1 MNFLQI
7 ELKVWFSS
15 GLILGVAVII
25 ALIVHRFIF
34 RTLARAAERTGS
46 IADKS
51 FIAHARRPVSL
62 LLPLAVVLIVLPSLS
77 MPPDII
83 DGTRHLLTLGMIA
96 AVAWLA
102 INLTAVF
109 DDVIASK
116 FRVDVRDNLLAR
128 QVRTR
133 TRVIR
138 RIAVVGILIVGASA
152 MLITFPSIRHIGISL
167 FASAGVAGLIVGI
180 AARPMLSNIMAGI
193 QIAVTQPIKIDDV
206 VVLEGEWGRIEEIG
220 STQVVVCLWDKRR
233 LVVPLSY
240 FIERPF
246 QNWTYKTADVLGTV
260 FLYMDYTVPVE
271 ELILELYRL
280 LQASDVWDGN
290 VWSLQVTNATERTV
304 ELRALMSAA
313 DSATSWNLRCHVRE
327 NLIRF
332 LKERYPQS
340 LPKIRTEI
348 REKPQG

>member
-1 MNFLQI
+1 MNFLQV
-7 ELKVWFSS
+7 ELKAWLSS

-25 ALIVHRFIF
+25 ALIAHRFIF
-34 RTLARAAERTGS
+34 LTLERGAERTGS
-46 IADKS
+46 VADKS
-51 FIAHARRPVSL
+51 FIAHARRPGSL
-62 LLPLAVVLIVLPSLS
+62 LLPLAVVLIVLPLLS

-83 DGTRHLLTLGMIA
+83 DGARHILTLGMIA

-138 RIAVVGILIVGASA
+138 RIAVIGILIVGVSA
-152 MLITFPSIRHIGISL
+152 MLITFPGIRHIGISL

-193 QIAVTQPIKIDDV
+193 QIAVTQSIRIDDI
-206 VVLEGEWGRIEEIG
+206 VVLDGEWGRIEEIG
-220 STQVVVCLWDKRR
+220 STQIVVCLWDRRR
-233 LVVPLSY
+233 LVVPLTY

-246 QNWTYKTADVLGTV
+246 QNLTYKTADLLGTV
-260 FLYMDYTVPVE
+260 VLYADYSVPVE
-271 ELILELYRL
+271 EIRAELYHL
-280 LQASDVWDGN
+280 LQTTNMWDGN
-290 VWSLQVTNATERTV
+290 VWSLQVTNATEHTV

-313 DSATSWNLRCHVRE
+313 DSATAWNLRCHVRE

-332 LKERYPQS
+332 LQERYPQS
-340 LPKIRTEI
+340 LPKIRTEV
-348 REKPQG
+348 RERFQG